1 MNILTEVKQRYAPI
15 LSQLSE
21 DPAPLLDMIRPA
33 GNPQHGD
40 YQANF
45 AMPLGKQ
52 VGKPPRDVAADIVA
66 QVDLSDMCET
76 PEVAGPGFINLKL
89 KTEFLA
95 EQIQQAFADERLGVP
110 KVESP
115 QTIVIDF
122 SSPNV
127 AKPMHVGHIRSTVIG
142 DSLARTL
149 RFLGHNVITDN
160 HLGDWGTQFG
170 MIIYG
175 WKHFGDQAALQ
186 EHPVAEL
193 VRVYRQVRRLM
204 DFHQAQQALPAMNDQ
219 AERLEKE
226 VAAAQA
232 AEPTGDKKAD
242 KKAAD
247 ALRKL
252 DRQRNTIKKN
262 IKSLMK
268 KIDEADADHNF
279 TEIAAE
285 HHNIEQDVLA
295 ETAKLHEGDKE
306 NLALWNRFLPDC
318 KGEIQSIYDRLNVTF
333 DHELGESFY
342 HDSLADV
349 VSDLEARNLARESD
363 GATCV
368 FLDGFETPMIIRK
381 RDGAFLYATSDL
393 ATIAYRMKEW
403 KPDSILYVVDHRQ
416 SEHFQK
422 LFATAKLWNYPDVDL
437 RHIGFGTVLGTD
449 GKPLKTREGDLIGLD
464 WLLDQAVAAA
474 HEVVCELDDNKKDGP
489 QLSDEQRQ
497 QVAWVIGHAAI
508 KYTDLSQNRES
519 DYKFDLKK
527 MVSLDGDTATY
538 MEYAYARVNSIFAR
552 GGIDVDQLRA
562 STEPIQIDHEAE
574 RALAL
579 ALLRFP
585 DALLDVVADYRP
597 NLLTTYLYELARV
610 YSVFFEHCH
619 VLKAESDQ
627 LRTSRLKLCDLTARI
642 LKQGLNLLGI
652 DVVERM

>member
-1 MNILTEVKQRYAPI
+1 MNILTEVKQRFAPI

-295 ETAKLHEGDKE
+295 ETAKLHAGDEE